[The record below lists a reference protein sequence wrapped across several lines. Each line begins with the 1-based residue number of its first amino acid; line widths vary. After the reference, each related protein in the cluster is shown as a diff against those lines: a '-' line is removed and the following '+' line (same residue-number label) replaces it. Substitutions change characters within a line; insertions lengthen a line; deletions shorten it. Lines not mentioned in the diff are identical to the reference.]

1 MNAINLSLRAL
12 CMTIVLAS
20 LPGVRALA
28 ASNSVPDAQL
38 LGAASA
44 PSEPLSLWY
53 PSPAKAWTEA
63 LAIGNGRLGA
73 MVFGGVNQERLQLN
87 EGTLWA
93 GGPYDPAS
101 PEALAAL
108 PEVRRLIFDSK
119 YKQAERLISEKVMAR
134 PLRQMP
140 YETLGDLLLTF
151 PEVAAVQNYRRDLN
165 LDTATA
171 TVTYSVGG
179 IRFTREVFASA
190 VDQVIVVRLVANK
203 RGQINFTASLR
214 TPQQATVAAQGSTLL
229 LRGTNGEAEGIKGAL
244 KFEAQVRLV
253 NEGGSV
259 SATADTL
266 SVAKANAVT
275 LLIAAATSYKNF
287 QDVSGDPGQIV
298 SDQIERAA
306 RRSFRQIQTAQ
317 VKDHQNLFRR
327 VTLDLGTSDAMKLPT
342 DERIKR
348 FAEGNDPQ
356 LAVLYF
362 QFGRYLLISA
372 SRPGGQP
379 APLQGLWNDSMNPPW
394 GGKYTININTEM
406 NYWPAEPCNLAECVE
421 PLIGMLKDLS
431 VTGARTA
438 KTMYGARGWVTHHN
452 TDLWRASAPIDG
464 PSWGI
469 WPSGGAWLCFQLW
482 EHYRF
487 SGDRTYLA
495 DVYPVLKGAAEFF
508 LDALVEEPVHKWL
521 VTCPSISPENQHPFH
536 SSVCAGPTMDEQI
549 IRDLFS
555 NTIQAAEVLGL
566 DEDLRRQLAAA
577 RARLAPNQVGKN
589 GQLQEWMDDWDARA
603 PEQQHRHISH
613 LYGLYPSAQVTPR
626 GTPELAAAARTSL
639 NKRGDITTGW
649 AIAWRINC
657 WARLQDGDRTYSILK
672 HLLEPSRTYPN
683 MFDAHPP
690 FQIDGNFG
698 GASGI
703 AEMLLQSHAGEIELL
718 PALPKAWPKGHVK
731 GLRARGGFDVE
742 IAWENGKLARAVVRS
757 VTGDKCV
764 VRYGARTLG
773 LAMKPGERRTVSF

>member
-1 MNAINLSLRAL
+1 
-12 CMTIVLAS
+12 MTILLAS

-44 PSEPLSLWY
+44 PSEPLCLWY
-53 PSPAKAWTEA
+53 PSPAKVWTEA
-63 LAIGNGRLGA
+63 LPVGNGRLGA
-73 MVFGGVNQERLQLN
+73 MVFGGVREERLQLN

-101 PEALAAL
+101 PEALGAL
-108 PEVRRLIFDSK
+108 PEVRRLIFESK

-151 PEVAAVQNYRRDLN
+151 PEVTAAENYRRELN

-171 TVTYSVGG
+171 AVSYSVGG
-179 IRFTREVFASA
+179 VKFTREVFASA
-190 VDQVIVVRLVANK
+190 VDQVIVVRLTADK
-203 RGQINFTASLR
+203 RGQINFTAGLR
-214 TPQQATVAAQGSTLL
+214 TPQQGTVEARGNTLM
-229 LRGTNGEAEGIKGAL
+229 LRGTNGDAEGIKGAL
-244 KFEAQVRLV
+244 KFEAQVRVL
-253 NEGGSV
+253 NEGGAV
-259 SATADTL
+259 SAAGNTL
-266 SVAKANAVT
+266 SVTKADAVT
-275 LLIAAATSYKNF
+275 LLVAAATSYKNY
-287 QDVSGDPGQIV
+287 QDVSGDPGRIV
-298 SDQIERAA
+298 SDQIGRAA
-306 RRSFRQIQTAQ
+306 KRSFRQIRAAQ
-317 VKDHQNLFRR
+317 LKDHQNLFRR
-327 VTLDLGTSDAMKLPT
+327 VSLDLGTSEAAKRPT
-342 DERIKR
+342 DERIRR

-356 LAVLYF
+356 LAALYF
-362 QFGRYLLISA
+362 QFARYLLIST

-379 APLQGLWNDSMNPPW
+379 APLQGIWNESMDPPW

-406 NYWPAEPCNLAECVE
+406 NYWPAEPCNLGECVE
-421 PLIGMLKDLS
+421 PLIGMVKDLS

-452 TDLWRASAPIDG
+452 TDLWRATAPIDG

-469 WPSGGAWLCFQLW
+469 WPCGGAWLCFQLW

-487 SGDRTYLA
+487 SGDRAYLA
-495 DVYPVLKGAAEFF
+495 SVYPVLKGASEFF
-508 LDALVEEPVHKWL
+508 LDALVEEPKHKWL
-521 VTCPSISPENQHPFH
+521 VTCPSISPENQHPYF

-555 NTIQAAEVLGL
+555 NTIQAAEELGL
-566 DEDLRRQLAAA
+566 DEGLRQQLAAA

-613 LYGLYPSAQVTPR
+613 LYGLYPSAQINPR
-626 GTPELAAAARTSL
+626 QTPELAAVARTSL

-657 WARLQDGDRTYSILK
+657 WARLQDGDRTYSIRK

-703 AEMLLQSHAGEIELL
+703 AEMLLQSHAGEVELL
-718 PALPKAWPKGHVK
+718 PALPKAWPKGQVK
-731 GLRARGGFDVE
+731 GLRARGGFEVE
-742 IAWENGKLARAVVRS
+742 IAWADGKLTRATVRS
-757 VTGDKCV
+757 VTGKKCV
-764 VRYGARTLG
+764 VRYGAKTLE
-773 LAMKPGERRTVSF
+773 LTMKPGERRAIQF